1 MATTL
6 SIENR
11 RDDNNGRPTR
21 ASIVAPPGGTF
32 LALDNDGGNAGEDAV
47 GKARGRA
54 EDGGIANAGLDG
66 LLSVAASDATATS
79 SYSRSA
85 GVDDVEVASGGR
97 HRPTTTMTVADAASI
112 DDDEATNGIAG
123 GTPRE
128 DPADGTPRKKARSG
142 EAAAKCMKAVA
153 AIRGGREAETIE
165 EEAED
170 ASINDDEVASGG
182 RHHPNTATTIANAAN
197 VNDKE
202 GLLASKFDDVFHSVR
217 HWRECQC

>member
-1 MATTL
+1 
-6 SIENR
+6 
-11 RDDNNGRPTR
+11 
-21 ASIVAPPGGTF
+21 
-32 LALDNDGGNAGEDAV
+32 
-47 GKARGRA
+47 
-54 EDGGIANAGLDG
+54 LDG

-182 RHHPNTATTIANAAN
+182 RHHPNTATTIANVAN

-202 GLLASKFDDVFHSVR
+202 GLLASKFDAVFHSVR